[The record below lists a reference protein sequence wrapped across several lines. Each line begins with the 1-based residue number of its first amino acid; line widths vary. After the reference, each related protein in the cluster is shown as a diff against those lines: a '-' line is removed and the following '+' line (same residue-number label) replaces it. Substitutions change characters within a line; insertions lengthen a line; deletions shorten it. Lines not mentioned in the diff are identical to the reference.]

1 MSIGEQI
8 KQFRKDHL
16 LTLRQAS
23 KIFGVSQSE
32 ITRLESQK
40 YNPHF
45 ITVAKWKKKLEEAE
59 KKGETQNEF

>member
-1 MSIGEQI
+1 MTLGEKI
-8 KQFRKDHL
+8 KQFRKEHL
-16 LTLRQAS
+16 LTLRQAA

-45 ITVAKWKKKLEEAE
+45 ITVAKWEKKLEEAE
-59 KKGETQNEF
+59 NEVK